1 MIRMMNMKMNQ
12 KKISYFMSVI
22 VLAGLGWFLVVSN
35 EERDE
40 TPAVADVVVPPAEP
54 APVLPAEPE
63 PVSVPVLPTRSLIV
77 GVPFTVQAPSAN
89 WSDPVFQDA
98 CEEASILMASA
109 WVSGTTLTPRIAE
122 ARISALAQYQV
133 KRFGHSVD
141 TSVVD
146 TDATLRDFF
155 KIETTQVR
163 RGITAM
169 DIQEALADERIVIV
183 PTDGRKLKNPN
194 FRAPGPPRHMLVI
207 VGYDTVTDEFIVNDP
222 GTRKGEGYRY
232 PTSVLMDA
240 ILDYETGKHAPA
252 TSKDKVMLMVWR
264 PDGDALQKE

>member
-12 KKISYFMSVI
+12 KKISSLLGMI
-22 VLAGLGWFLVVSN
+22 VLGGLSWFLFVSN

-40 TPAVADVVVPPAEP
+40 APAVANVATPLVEP
-54 APVLPAEPE
+54 TPVLPAVEPE
-63 PVSVPVLPTRSLIV
+63 PVSAPVLPIRSLIV

-109 WVSGTTLTPRIAE
+109 WVSETTLTPRIAE

-141 TSVVD
+141 TSIVD
-146 TDATLRDFF
+146 TEAILRDFLSV
-155 KIETTQVR
+155 ETTEVK
-163 RGITAM
+163 RGITAT
-169 DIQEALADERIVIV
+169 DIREALADERIVIV

-232 PTSVLMDA
+232 PVNVLMDA

-252 TSKDKVMLMVWR
+252 TSKDRVMLIVWR
-264 PDGDALQKE
+264 SDGDALQK

>member
-1 MIRMMNMKMNQ
+1 MIWMMNMKMNQ
-12 KKISYFMSVI
+12 KKISSLLGMI
-22 VLAGLGWFLVVSN
+22 VLGGLSWFLFVSN

-40 TPAVADVVVPPAEP
+40 APALTKVTTSLVEP
-54 APVLPAEPE
+54 TPVLPGEPE
-63 PVSVPVLPTRSLIV
+63 PVPVPALPTRHLIA

-141 TSVVD
+141 TSIVD
-146 TDATLRDFF
+146 TEAILRDFLSV
-155 KIETTQVR
+155 ETTEVK
-163 RGITAM
+163 RGITAT
-169 DIQEALADERIVIV
+169 DIREALADEQIVIV
-183 PTDGRKLKNPN
+183 PTDGRKLRNPN

-232 PTSVLMDA
+232 PTAVIIDA
-240 ILDYETGKHAPA
+240 ILDYETGKHVPA
-252 TSKDKVMLMVWR
+252 ISEDRVMLIVWR
-264 PDGDALQKE
+264 PDGDALQK

>member
-1 MIRMMNMKMNQ
+1 
-12 KKISYFMSVI
+12 MSVYRI
-22 VLAGLGWFLVVSN
+22 FVVIILGGAVVLGGLSWLLVVSN

-40 TPAVADVVVPPAEP
+40 APAVANVATPLVEP
-54 APVLPAEPE
+54 TPVLPAVEPK
-63 PVSVPVLPTRSLIV
+63 PVPVPVIPTHHLIV

-98 CEEASILMASA
+98 CKEASILMAST
-109 WVSGTTLTPRIAE
+109 WVSGMTLTPRIAE

-133 KRFGHSVD
+133 KRFGHAVD
-141 TSVVD
+141 TSIVD
-146 TDATLRDFF
+146 TESILHGFLMV
-155 KIETTQVR
+155 ETTEIK
-163 RGITAM
+163 RGITAT
-169 DIQEALADERIVIV
+169 DIREALADERIVIV

-232 PTSVLMDA
+232 PTAVIMDA

-252 TSKDKVMLMVWR
+252 TSIDKVMLTVWR
-264 PDGDALQKE
+264 PERDTLQKE

>member
-1 MIRMMNMKMNQ
+1 
-12 KKISYFMSVI
+12 MSAYRIFVVI
-22 VLAGLGWFLVVSN
+22 ILGGVIALGGLSWLLVVSN
-35 EERDE
+35 EGRDE
-40 TPAVADVVVPPAEP
+40 TPAVADVAGPPAEP
-54 APVLPAEPE
+54 TPALPGEPE
-63 PVSVPVLPTRSLIV
+63 PVPVPVLPTRHLIA

-109 WVSGTTLTPRIAE
+109 WVNGTTLTPRIAE

-141 TSVVD
+141 TSIVD
-146 TDATLRDFF
+146 TESILRDFLMV
-155 KIETTQVR
+155 ETAEVK
-163 RGITAM
+163 RGITAT
-169 DIQEALADERIVIV
+169 DIREALADERIVIV
-183 PTDGRKLKNPN
+183 PTDGRKLGNPN

-232 PTSVLMDA
+232 PTAVLVDA

-252 TSKDKVMLMVWR
+252 TSKDTVMLMVWR
-264 PDGDALQKE
+264 PDGDTLQKE